1 MKKLFLF
8 FTAMFCTF
16 SSVFAADAI
25 SDYCQNKID
34 EFVTLRVEL
43 KSQEDDQKVLGIIE
57 ALEKEVE
64 QNLQSV
70 AVDYEQEKQILS
82 NLYFMES
89 YVHLV
94 TKENRAL
101 MRKAMKEQMNDCLKI
116 MEERKTSDLNKWF
129 YVTTADVTSYY
140 MTRSIL
146 ASFYWGF
153 KVKDWHKKALEKDE
167 YMASANACLGN
178 WNFYAPPPIGSNRKA
193 RNYYRNGLQGARTPG
208 EKYMVYTYYS
218 QFLYEMKEKEEC
230 GKYLELAYSLNLG
243 TKELDLMKK
252 CNDEGISYLQYMR
265 NLSGI
270 DEEIPEEERET
281 EDW

>member
-1 MKKLFLF
+1 MKKLFF
-8 FTAMFCTF
+8 VFTILILSL
-16 SSVFAADAI
+16 SSVFATDEI
-25 SDYCQNKID
+25 SDYCQRKID

-43 KSQEDDQKVLGIIE
+43 KAQKDDQKVLAVIE
-57 ALEKEVE
+57 DLENDVE
-64 QNLQSV
+64 QNLKDF
-70 AVDYEQEKQILS
+70 AIDYEQEKQILS

-94 TKENRAL
+94 TKENRAQ
-101 MRKAMKEQMNDCLKI
+101 MRKKMKNQMNDCLKI
-116 MEERKTSDLNKWF
+116 MEEHKTSELNKWF
-129 YVTTADVTSYY
+129 FVTTADVTSYY
-140 MTRSIL
+140 MTRSVL
-146 ASFYWGF
+146 ASFFWGF

-178 WNFYAPPPIGSNRKA
+178 WNFYAPAPIGSNRKA
-193 RNYYRNGLQGARTPG
+193 RNYYKNGLKGARTPG

-230 GKYLELAYSLNLG
+230 QKYLELAYSLNLG
-243 TKELDLMKK
+243 TAELDLMKK

-270 DEEIPEEERET
+270 DEEIPEEEKEI
-281 EDW
+281 EDR